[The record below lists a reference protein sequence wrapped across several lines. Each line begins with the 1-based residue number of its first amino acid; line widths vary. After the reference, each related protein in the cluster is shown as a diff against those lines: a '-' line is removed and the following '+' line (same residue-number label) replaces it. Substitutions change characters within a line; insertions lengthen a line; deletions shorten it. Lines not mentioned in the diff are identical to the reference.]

1 VRGRQL
7 CLWSKAQAKSAK
19 TGEETLE
26 KNKTLGFSDSG
37 GASGFQPQSAPQFLL
52 EGFVACPYCN
62 RDNQIQFV
70 RLYTA
75 IDEKVFIDSEL
86 PNTYVVSILKCK
98 SCGLKFDLPRVDVR
112 FGLKRGE

>member
-1 VRGRQL
+1 MNID
-7 CLWSKAQAKSAK
+7 
-19 TGEETLE
+19 ETR
-26 KNKTLGFSDSG
+26 KGTDTG
-37 GASGFQPQSAPQFLL
+37 GATGSAQSVPQFLL

-62 RDNQIQFV
+62 RDNQIELV

-86 PNTYVVSILKCK
+86 PNVYIVSILRCK

>member
-1 VRGRQL
+1 MTEINVGM
-7 CLWSKAQAKSAK
+7 
-19 TGEETLE
+19 
-26 KNKTLGFSDSG
+26 NDNG
-37 GASGFQPQSAPQFLL
+37 GASGSAQSAPQFLL
-52 EGFVACPYCN
+52 EGFITCPYCN

-86 PNTYVVSILKCK
+86 PNVYVVSILKCR
-98 SCGLKFDLPRVDVR
+98 SCGLKFDLPRVNVL